1 MDIIPAVDLRSGR
14 VVRLIQGDPS
24 RETQYSLDPAA
35 VATEWERRGARR
47 LHLVDLD
54 GAFAGHPANREALG
68 VILRSIR
75 IPAQV
80 GGGLRTLQAVED
92 TLGLGAA
99 VAVVGTAA
107 IRQPAFLEA
116 ACRAFPRRVALAID
130 ARDGLVAAS
139 GWTEG
144 SAVRATDLAA
154 RAGALPLAAIIYT
167 DIRRD
172 GMLQG
177 PDLDGLAAMADAT
190 TAPVI
195 ASGGIHTLQD
205 IRILTGLR
213 PGRVVGA
220 IIGKALYD
228 GQLTLE
234 AALAAAEASC

>member
-1 MDIIPAVDLRSGR
+1 LDIIPAIDLRGGR
-14 VVRLIQGDPS
+14 VVRLTQGDPS

-35 VATEWERRGARR
+35 VATEWERRGAGR

-54 GAFAGHPANREALG
+54 GAFAGRPANREALG
-68 VILRSIR
+68 AILRAIR

-80 GGGLRTLQAVED
+80 GGGLRTLQALEE

-107 IRQPAFLEA
+107 LRQPAFLEA

-144 SAVRATDLAA
+144 SAIRATELAA
-154 RAGALPLAAIIYT
+154 RSRGLPLAAIIYT

-172 GMLQG
+172 GMRQG
-177 PDLDGLAAMADAT
+177 PDLEGLAAVADAT
-190 TAPVI
+190 PAAVI
-195 ASGGIHTLQD
+195 ASGGIHTAQD
-205 IRILTGLR
+205 IRALAGLR

-228 GQLTLE
+228 GELTLE
-234 AALAAAEASC
+234 AALAAAEAPC

>member
-1 MDIIPAVDLRSGR
+1 MEIIPAVDLRSGR

-68 VILRSIR
+68 AILRSIR

-80 GGGLRTLQAVED
+80 GGGLRTLQAVGD

-154 RAGALPLAAIIYT
+154 RAEALPLAAIIYT

-177 PDLDGLAAMADAT
+177 PDLEGLAAMADGT

-195 ASGGIHTLQD
+195 ASGGIHTVQD

-234 AALAAAEASC
+234 AALAAAEAPC

>member
-1 MDIIPAVDLRSGR
+1 VDIIPAVDLRGGR
-14 VVRLIQGDPS
+14 VVRLVQGDPS

-35 VATEWERRGARR
+35 VATAWERRGARR
-47 LHLVDLD
+47 IHLVDLD
-54 GAFAGHPANREALG
+54 GAFAGHPANREALAA
-68 VILRSIR
+68 ILRAIR

-80 GGGLRTLQAVED
+80 GGGLRTLRAVED

-154 RAGALPLAAIIYT
+154 GAGALPLAAIIYT

-190 TAPVI
+190 TVPVI
-195 ASGGIHTLQD
+195 ASGGIHTVQD
-205 IRILTGLR
+205 IRMLAALR
-213 PGRVVGA
+213 PNRVTGA

-234 AALAAAEASC
+234 AALAAAEAPC

>member
-1 MDIIPAVDLRSGR
+1 VEIIPAIDLRGGR
-14 VVRLIQGDPS
+14 VVRLVQGDPS
-24 RETQYSLDPAA
+24 QETQYSLDPAA
-35 VATEWERRGARR
+35 VAAEWERRGAER

-54 GAFAGHPANREALG
+54 GAFAGHPANREALAA
-68 VILRSIR
+68 ILRSIR

-80 GGGLRTLQAVED
+80 GGGLRTLRAVED

-107 IRQPAFLEA
+107 IRQPALLEA

-177 PDLDGLAAMADAT
+177 PDLEGLARMADAT
-190 TAPVI
+190 AVPLI
-195 ASGGIHTLQD
+195 ASGGIRSVED
-205 IRILTGLR
+205 IRALAELR
-213 PGRVVGA
+213 PGRVAGA

-228 GQLTLE
+228 GRLALE

>member
-1 MDIIPAVDLRSGR
+1 MEIIPAVDLRSGR

-68 VILRSIR
+68 AILRSIR

-80 GGGLRTLQAVED
+80 GGGLRTLQAVGD

-154 RAGALPLAAIIYT
+154 RAEALPLAAIIYT

-195 ASGGIHTLQD
+195 ASGGIHTMQD
-205 IRILTGLR
+205 IRILVGLR
-213 PGRVVGA
+213 PGRVIGA

-234 AALAAAEASC
+234 AALAAAEAPC

>member
-1 MDIIPAVDLRSGR
+1 VDIIPAVDLRGGR
-14 VVRLIQGDPS
+14 VVRLVQGDPS
-24 RETQYSLDPAA
+24 QETQYSLDPAA
-35 VATEWERRGARR
+35 VAAEWERRGARR

-54 GAFAGHPANREALG
+54 GAFAGHPANREALTA
-68 VILRSIR
+68 ILRSIR

-92 TLGLGAA
+92 ALGLGAA

-116 ACRAFPRRVALAID
+116 ACRAFPWRVALAID

-139 GWTEG
+139 GWTEE

-154 RAGALPLAAIIYT
+154 RAGVLPLAAIIYT

-177 PDLDGLAAMADAT
+177 PDLEGLARMADASP
-190 TAPVI
+190 ALLI
-195 ASGGIHTLQD
+195 ASGGIRSVED
-205 IRILTGLR
+205 IRALAQLR
-213 PGRVVGA
+213 PGRVAGA

-228 GQLTLE
+228 GRLALE
-234 AALAAAEASC
+234 AALAAAEAPC

>member
-1 MDIIPAVDLRSGR
+1 MEIIPAVDLRSGR

-68 VILRSIR
+68 AILRSIR

-92 TLGLGAA
+92 ILGLGAA

-154 RAGALPLAAIIYT
+154 RAGTLPLAAIIYT

-195 ASGGIHTLQD
+195 ASGGIHTMQD
-205 IRILTGLR
+205 IRILVGLR

-234 AALAAAEASC
+234 AALAAAEAPC